1 MPQSNALLRDVD
13 AQAEPQ
19 AAQPQ
24 AFELRPLPG
33 PLGAEIIGLDLSR
46 ELTREDFPASIRR
59 TWTIICWCS
68 AISASRRAST
78 SISAAASAR

>member
-78 SISAAASAR
+78 SSRRFGP

>member
-1 MPQSNALLRDVD
+1 MPCCAMWMRTRNRKPPSRK
-13 AQAEPQ
+13 P
-19 AAQPQ
+19 
-24 AFELRPLPG
+24 ELRLLPG

-46 ELTREDFPASIRR
+46 ELTREDFSASIRR